1 MLCALLNLHGDI
13 AVVFEIFCE
22 PNRGKM
28 TPAELLDDHVSIEEN
43 FPDVNGVIPSDF
55 IVRHAFVLAGIGIL
69 KEALPNLVLQW
80 CEILIRFIHSCS
92 RCCLRVLATA
102 VIVSGLFI

>member
-1 MLCALLNLHGDI
+1 
-13 AVVFEIFCE
+13 
-22 PNRGKM
+22 M

-43 FPDVNGVIPSDF
+43 FTDVNGMIPSDL

-80 CEILIRFIHSCS
+80 CEIFIRFIGS
-92 RCCLRVLATA
+92 RCCCLRLTA
-102 VIVSGLFI
+102 VIVSGLLFRRTSLCLLL